1 MADEVKAAVL
11 AEESAAAAEYLFHLD
26 ALPERVS
33 FSRRLEI
40 SGWLFHRQGKP
51 IHGLRGVVKPA
62 LRSERVYKAR
72 RKRTRPAIGAAYPS
86 LPEAEMSGF
95 LLEIEELSAGRCTLE
110 LQVRDHEK
118 NWRTIYTT
126 AMTVFPL
133 DFIGQLRLPN
143 LQRVLVER
151 LRDRF
156 AGGSPALKSETGE
169 LAEIKERLADLATI
183 AAPVQITTVHL
194 FVTSKSN
201 LFIIEIAQLV
211 CAGFREAGF
220 AAKLYVDGI
229 PAAETPSDTIQ
240 IVVTPH
246 EFFNLFLTPRFP
258 APELKRMT
266 RQLYLLGTEQPDSDW
281 FHSNLMVAP
290 NARAMLDI
298 NPLGVEAYRL
308 CGLRCFHL
316 PLGYHPMLERTSGSP
331 AIERDLDVCLLASL
345 TERRE
350 KFLARNA
357 DFFAERNC
365 HLRLVPLGFAKTEET
380 KSYLAVEE
388 RNAVLQRSKLL
399 LNIHYSDFRYFEWH
413 RMLVGLANGCCI
425 VTETCE
431 GFAPLIP
438 GKHFV
443 MVEPGQLVEACRY
456 YLESPAERT
465 AIAGAGRA
473 FIREHLTQADN
484 CLTSVGQIASGR
496 YFSLGKRSDAESV
509 TAEPL
514 PKSLQ
519 KSIGHGGARSFR
531 RALRTDLSNFFAA
544 AEPPPLTNMSA
555 TEQTKIIESIRERRR
570 GFTERFALQTEA
582 EGGGEE
588 AMRVSDNDA
597 FRDHDAPAI
606 SVVITLYNYQG
617 YIRSC
622 VQSVNE
628 ASLDAIPGGIEI
640 LIVDDASTD
649 QSLRQARRAQ
659 RDSVLPVRIIEKRFN
674 TGLADARNVGL
685 RLARAPYAFIMDAD
699 NLIFTRALEE
709 LYKAITRS
717 GFAAAYSILCRF
729 RGQPNNRS
737 GLLSYFDWD
746 PTMLVEYPYIDAMAL
761 FDRQQLLALGGYD
774 NELFKIGWFG
784 WEDYE
789 LWLRMAAA
797 HLRATLV
804 PNILCLYR
812 HHESAMSRT
821 TNLFEIDLVRHLIA
835 RYQPLIDEYPPKKQI
850 FGVEWARL
858 TNSQPASTNAPS
870 ATSF

>member
-1 MADEVKAAVL
+1 MANEVKRTVS
-11 AEESAAAAEYLFHLD
+11 AEESAAASEYLFHFD
-26 ALPERVS
+26 AVPDRVT
-33 FSRRLEI
+33 FSRRNEI

-51 IHGLRGVVKPA
+51 ILGLRGVVKSA
-62 LRSERVYKAR
+62 LRSERVYKGR
-72 RKRTRPAIGAAYPS
+72 RKRARPAIGAAYPN
-86 LPEAEMSGF
+86 LPEAAISGF
-95 LLEIEELSAGRCTLE
+95 LLEIEDLPSGRCTLI
-110 LQVRDHEK
+110 LQLKDHAK
-118 NWRTIYTT
+118 VWRTIYAKTI
-126 AMTVFPL
+126 TVFPL
-133 DFIGQLRLPN
+133 DFIGWLRLPN
-143 LQRVLVER
+143 VQRVLVGR

-156 AGGSPALKSETGE
+156 VGKSPALKSEAGE
-169 LAEIKERLADLATI
+169 LAEIKERLADVATV
-183 AAPVQITTVHL
+183 AAPVQITTIHL

-201 LFIIEIAQLV
+201 LFIIEIAQLI

-220 AAKLYVDGI
+220 ITELFVDGI
-229 PAAETPSDTIQ
+229 PVPEIPADTIQ

-246 EFFNLFLTPRFP
+246 EFFNLFLTPKFP
-258 APELKRMT
+258 APELKEMT
-266 RQLYLLGTEQPDSDW
+266 RQLHLLGTEQPDSDW

-316 PLGYHPMLERTSGSP
+316 PLGYHPMLERTSGPP
-331 AIERDLDVCLLASL
+331 ALERDLDVCLLASL

-380 KSYLAVEE
+380 KSYLAAEE

-399 LNIHYSDFRYFEWH
+399 LNLHYSDLRYFEWH

-443 MVEPGQLVEACRY
+443 MVEPGQLIEACRY
-456 YLESPAERT
+456 YLEHQAERN

-473 FIREHLTQADN
+473 FIREHLIQADN
-484 CLTSVGQIASGR
+484 CLTCVEQIASGR
-496 YFSLGKRSDAESV
+496 FFSLGKDSAAESAR
-509 TAEPL
+509 AEPL

-519 KSIGHGGARSFR
+519 KSIGHGAARSFR
-531 RALRTDLSNFFAA
+531 RALRTDLSNLFAA
-544 AEPPPLTNMSA
+544 AEPPPLTKMSA
-555 TEQTKIIESIRERRR
+555 TEQTKIVESIRERRR
-570 GFTERFALQTEA
+570 GFVERFALQA
-582 EGGGEE
+582 RADEE
-588 AMRVSDNDA
+588 AGEAVRVSDNDA
-597 FRDHDAPAI
+597 FGHRAAPAI
-606 SVVITLYNYQG
+606 SVVITLYNYEN
-617 YIRSC
+617 YIQPC

-628 ASLDAIPGGIEI
+628 ASLDAIPGGVEI

-649 QSLRQARRAQ
+649 QSLRRARRAQ
-659 RDSVLPVRIIEKRFN
+659 RDSVLPVRIIEKKFN

-685 RLARAPYAFIMDAD
+685 RRARAPYAFIMDAD
-699 NLIFTRALEE
+699 NLIFPRALEE
-709 LYKAITRS
+709 LYQAITQSRA
-717 GFAAAYSILCRF
+717 AAAYSILCRF

-746 PTMLVEYPYIDAMAL
+746 PRMLVEHPYIDAMAL
-761 FDRQQLLALGGYD
+761 FDRPQLLALGGYD

-797 HLRATLV
+797 RLRAVLV

-835 RYQPLIDEYPPKKQI
+835 RYQPLLDEYPPKKQI
-850 FGVEWARL
+850 FGVERAL
-858 TNSQPASTNAPS
+858 LAP
-870 ATSF
+870 TGTPFL

>member
-1 MADEVKAAVL
+1 MADEVKATISAK
-11 AEESAAAAEYLFHLD
+11 ESAAEAEYLFHLD
-26 ALPERVS
+26 RVPDRVS
-33 FSRRLEI
+33 FSRRIEI
-40 SGWLFHRQGKP
+40 SGWLFHRQGKQ
-51 IHGLRGVVKPA
+51 IHGLRGRVKA
-62 LRSERVYKAR
+62 TLRSERVHKAR
-72 RKRTRPAIGAAYPS
+72 RKRARPAIGAAYPN
-86 LPEAEMSGF
+86 LPEAATSGF
-95 LLEIEELSAGRCTLE
+95 LLEIENLPFGRCVLE

-118 NWRTIYTT
+118 NWRMIYATTI
-126 AMTVFPL
+126 TVFPL

-143 LQRVLVER
+143 VQRVVVGR

-156 AGGSPALKSETGE
+156 AGGPPPLQSEAGE
-169 LAEIKERLADLATI
+169 LAEIRERLADVATI
-183 AAPVQITTVHL
+183 AAPVRITTIHL

-220 AAKLYVDGI
+220 IAELFVDGI
-229 PAAETPSDTIQ
+229 PSVEIQTNIIQ

-246 EFFNLFLTPRFP
+246 EFFNLFLTLKFP
-258 APELKRMT
+258 APELKQIT
-266 RQLYLLGTEQPDSDW
+266 QQLYLLGTEQPDSDW

-316 PLGYHPMLERTSGSP
+316 PLGYHPMLECTSGPP
-331 AIERDLDVCLLASL
+331 AVERDLDICLLASL

-399 LNIHYSDFRYFEWH
+399 LNIHYSELRYFEWH

-456 YLESPAERT
+456 YLEHQEERT
-465 AIAGAGRA
+465 AIAQAGRA
-473 FIREHLTQADN
+473 FIRDHFTQADN
-484 CLTSVGQIASGR
+484 CLTCVEQIASGR
-496 YFSLGKRSDAESV
+496 YFS
-509 TAEPL
+509 
-514 PKSLQ
+514 
-519 KSIGHGGARSFR
+519 FR
-531 RALRTDLSNFFAA
+531 RALRIDLTNFFSS
-544 AEPPPLTNMSA
+544 AETPPLTNMPA
-555 TEQTKIIESIRERRR
+555 IEQARTIESIRERRR
-570 GFTERFALQTEA
+570 GFTQRFALQTEA
-582 EGGGEE
+582 EERGEG
-588 AMRVSDNDA
+588 AIRVSDNDA
-597 FRDHDAPAI
+597 FRRHDAPAI
-606 SVVITLYNYQG
+606 SVIITLYNYED
-617 YIRSC
+617 YIQSC
-622 VQSVNE
+622 VQSLNE
-628 ASLDAIPGGIEI
+628 ASLEAIPGGIEI
-640 LIVDDASTD
+640 LIVDDASND
-649 QSLRQARRAQ
+649 QSLRQARLAQ

-685 RLARAPYAFIMDAD
+685 RFARAPYAFIMDAD
-699 NLIFTRALEE
+699 NLIFPRAVEE
-709 LYKAITRS
+709 LYKAITQS
-717 GFAAAYSILCRF
+717 GSAAAYSILCRF

-746 PTMLVEYPYIDAMAL
+746 PRMLVEHPYIDAMAL
-761 FDRQQLLALGGYD
+761 FDRPQLLALGGYD

-797 HLRATLV
+797 HLGAVLV

-835 RYQPLIDEYPPKKQI
+835 RYQPLIDEYRPKKLI
-850 FGVEWARL
+850 FGVERARL
-858 TNSQPASTNAPS
+858 APDDASLV
-870 ATSF
+870 